1 MEEIKTYTLEELIK
15 GKGNYG
21 IAASAVP
28 YNPSLR
34 TYLRI
39 TDINDDGTLNKSSMM
54 SVDEKNADAFL
65 LKPNDIVFARTGNST
80 GRSYFYDGSDGELV
94 YAGFLIKFSLDETK
108 VNPRILKYYTH
119 SKLYYD
125 WVHSFDTGGT
135 RGNINAKTYGTM
147 PIMLPS
153 RDVQNRIVDIL
164 KSLDNKIELN
174 RRINDNLEQQA
185 QALFN
190 HFFIEQPALLGKYSL
205 GNLTDSAN
213 YINGLAM
220 QKFRPRE
227 GEQGIPVLKIKELG
241 QGRTDTSS
249 DICSESIDEVYK
261 VYNGDIIFSWS
272 GTLMVKIWCGGKCGL
287 NQHLFKVTS
296 EQYPKWFYYFW
307 TKHHLDKFIR
317 IAQDKAVTM
326 GHIKRGELEK
336 SEVLFPDTV
345 VLNKIDDIISPIFNQ
360 IIGLK
365 CENRNLTKTRD
376 TLLPKL
382 MSGELNVNKINC

>member
-1 MEEIKTYTLEELIK
+1 M
-15 GKGNYG
+15 
-21 IAASAVP
+21 
-28 YNPSLR
+28 
-34 TYLRI
+34 
-39 TDINDDGTLNKSSMM
+39 IN
-54 SVDEKNADAFL
+54 KNS
-65 LKPNDIVFARTGNST
+65 I
-80 GRSYFYDGSDGELV
+80 
-94 YAGFLIKFSLDETK
+94 
-108 VNPRILKYYTH
+108 YYTH
-119 SKLYYD
+119 
-125 WVHSFDTGGT
+125 HHF
-135 RGNINAKTYGTM
+135 A
-147 PIMLPS
+147 P
-153 RDVQNRIVDIL
+153 QNKHR
-164 KSLDNKIELN
+164 
-174 RRINDNLEQQA
+174 NDNLEQQA